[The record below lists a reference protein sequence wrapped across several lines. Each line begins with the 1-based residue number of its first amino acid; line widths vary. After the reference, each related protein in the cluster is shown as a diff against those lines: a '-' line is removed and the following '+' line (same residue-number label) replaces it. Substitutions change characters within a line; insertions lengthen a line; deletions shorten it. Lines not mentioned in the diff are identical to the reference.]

1 MAKKEFSNLQTKIF
15 PHFFLAQSVAPVLI
29 GLTAP
34 YTLTTGALV
43 TLGTAVVGGLTNLL
57 WLLPATRKIK
67 EARFKLEDEGK
78 EESPEHKELSKKFG
92 KIHGLSLL
100 FNLVNFTALT
110 TYGFILTKN
119 IIRYAPK

>member
-1 MAKKEFSNLQTKIF
+1 MI
-15 PHFFLAQSVAPVLI
+15 
-29 GLTAP
+29 
-34 YTLTTGALV
+34 

-57 WLLPATRKIK
+57 WLLPSTRSIK

-78 EESPEHKELSKKFG
+78 TDSPEHKELSKQFG

-100 FNLVNFTALT
+100 FNLINFSALT